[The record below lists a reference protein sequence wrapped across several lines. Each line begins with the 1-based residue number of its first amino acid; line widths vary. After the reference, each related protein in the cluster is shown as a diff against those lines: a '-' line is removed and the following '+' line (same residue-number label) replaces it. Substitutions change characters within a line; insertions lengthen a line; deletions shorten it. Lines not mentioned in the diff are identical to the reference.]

1 MAVWSHVGEMI
12 CKAIEQKNIDYVVMG
27 RRGLGT
33 FERMILGSTSKYVI
47 ENAKCNVIVAKID
60 ISKKHKI
67 EEESTKREENFHS
80 TLNHNITILAE
91 GLNPF
96 FFLFFLL
103 ILFIQIRRR
112 KVKKNSRRK
121 KS

>member
-96 FFLFFLL
+96 FFFF
-103 ILFIQIRRR
+103 FC
-112 KVKKNSRRK
+112 
-121 KS
+121 